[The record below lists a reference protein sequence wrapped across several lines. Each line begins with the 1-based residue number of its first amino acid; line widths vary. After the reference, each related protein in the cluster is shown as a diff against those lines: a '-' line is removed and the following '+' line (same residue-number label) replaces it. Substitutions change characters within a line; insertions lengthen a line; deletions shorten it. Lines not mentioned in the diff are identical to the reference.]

1 MFGWAI
7 FTYSDMT
14 DGKAYLGAMFGSGT
28 FADSA
33 SKYYFLS
40 YVAIFV
46 VAIIGSTKLPS
57 LLAKK
62 ICSKNQ
68 TLAAVLNCLYVAL
81 VMLMSVACLVSD
93 SYNPFLYFRF

>member
-1 MFGWAI
+1 MLFRS
-7 FTYSDMT
+7 YSDMT

-40 YVAIFV
+40 NVAIFV
-46 VAIIGSTKLPS
+46 VAIIGSTNLPS